1 MYSFNVVRLLFGDF
15 DLVAYKYEILVR
27 SLKWLVF
34 QSPSNNQK
42 VALKRLSVPW
52 LVGSQSLRG
61 AIGDVGYTPWQFF
74 FLPKLLLIWGE

>member
-52 LVGSQSLRG
+52 LVGSELKGCHRRRG
-61 AIGDVGYTPWQFF
+61 LYAMAV
-74 FLPKLLLIWGE
+74 FLST